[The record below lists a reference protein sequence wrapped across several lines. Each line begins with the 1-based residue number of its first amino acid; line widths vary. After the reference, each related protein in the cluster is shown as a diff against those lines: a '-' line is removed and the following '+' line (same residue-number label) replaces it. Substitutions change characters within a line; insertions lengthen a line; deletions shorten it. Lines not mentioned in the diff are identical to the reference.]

1 MPEQRC
7 AECGTPRKDDLQVCV
22 TCEAPFPVD
31 DAEIDAA
38 LPRPAAPSP
47 TQSHGTL
54 MAALLVGF
62 VVLAVLLG
70 LSVRNV
76 GPFRVTVDGSVP
88 SGDTTRLTI
97 TVSNDGSKPGHG
109 NCRVGRISDQG
120 DQRPEWPFLSQRV
133 PGKSSVTQTIDVP
146 VEPGVR
152 TAQVACR

>member
-1 MPEQRC
+1 M
-7 AECGTPRKDDLQVCV
+7 
-22 TCEAPFPVD
+22 TCETPFPVD
-31 DAEIDAA
+31 DADIDAA

-70 LSVRNV
+70 LRIRGV
-76 GPFRVTVDGSVP
+76 GPFTVTVVSTAP
-88 SGDTTRLTI
+88 AGDITRMTI
-97 TVSNDGSKPGHG
+97 TVANEGRKAGHG
-109 NCRVGRISDQG
+109 NCRVGRVSQQG

-133 PGKSSVTQTIDVP
+133 PGKSSVTQTIEVP

-152 TAQVACR
+152 PTQVTCA